1 MEPNWTSVIPPLLA
15 VILAFL
21 TREAVVSLIVACV
34 VGVVLLG
41 HGIQGFP
48 DLLTRALGNEDFIWV
63 CSIEVAIGVLV
74 AFLQGSGAIA
84 LFRKRVSRRVTNQRQ
99 VGFLGWLLGLSI
111 FFSDYFSPLFVGP
124 VMRDMTDRFR
134 ISREKLAYICD
145 STSASVITLVPISSW
160 AVYLGGLAITATSLE
175 GREAALSLFI
185 RAVPF
190 NLYCILTVIMVLLIV
205 LKVLPDFGPMR
216 TAEDRTNSTGKVL
229 RDGAVP
235 MMGRELTELEAT
247 TSPRSNIVL
256 NFLLPVT
263 IIVVVNITTFIVT
276 GSANVLGSFLLA
288 CAVLGAVMWLQRI
301 DSVRGLAQTAMAGIK
316 GVMPAV
322 VILALAYCINHLSQE
337 LGTARY
343 VVSVTESWMA
353 PALVPTV
360 AFVISAFISFATGT
374 SWGTYA
380 IMVPIALPLA
390 VQFSGDVMSTL
401 TAVTFAAVA
410 GGGVFGDHCSP
421 LSDTTVL
428 SSLGSACDHIDHTRT
443 QLPYALSVAAVV
455 VAAYLIIGQAV
466 T

>member
-15 VILAFL
+15 VVLAFI
-21 TREAVVSLIVACV
+21 TREAVVSLIAACV

-41 HGIQGFP
+41 QGIQGFP

-84 LFRKRVSRRVTNQRQ
+84 LFRERVSRRVTNQRQ

-124 VMRDMTDRFR
+124 VMRDMTDRYR

-145 STSASVITLVPISSW
+145 STSASVITLVPITTW
-160 AVYLGGLAITATSLE
+160 AVYLGGLALAATSLE
-175 GREAALSLFI
+175 SREEALSLFI
-185 RAVPF
+185 RAIPF
-190 NLYCILTVIMVLLIV
+190 NFYCILTVLMVLLIV
-205 LKVLPDFGPMR
+205 LKVFPDFGPMR

-263 IIVVVNITTFIVT
+263 IIVVVNITTFVVT

-288 CAVLGAVMWLQRI
+288 GAVLGSVMWLQRI
-301 DSVRGLAQTAMAGIK
+301 DSIRGLAQTAMAGIK

-322 VILALAYCINHLSQE
+322 MILALAYCINQLSQE

-343 VVSVTESWMA
+343 VVSVTEGWMA
-353 PALVPTV
+353 PSVVPLM
-360 AFVISAFISFATGT
+360 AFIISAFISFATGT

-390 VQFSGDVMSTL
+390 VQFSGDVMSSL
-401 TAVTFAAVA
+401 SVATFAAVA

-443 QLPYALSVAAVV
+443 QLPYALSVAVVV

>member
-1 MEPNWTSVIPPLLA
+1 MEPNWTSVLPPLLA
-15 VILAFL
+15 VALAFI

-41 HGIQGFP
+41 QGVQGFP

-74 AFLQGSGAIA
+74 AFLQGSGAIG
-84 LFRKRVSRRVTNQRQ
+84 LFRKRVSKWVNDQKQ
-99 VGFLGWLLGLSI
+99 VGLLGWFLGLSI

-124 VMRDMTDRFR
+124 VMRDLTDRFR

-145 STSASVITLVPISSW
+145 STSASVITLVPISTW

-185 RAVPF
+185 RAVPY
-190 NLYCILTVIMVLLIV
+190 NLYCILTVAMVLLVV
-205 LKVLPDFGPMR
+205 LKVLPDYGPMR
-216 TAEDRTNSTGKVL
+216 TAEERTRTTGKVM

-247 TSPRSNIVL
+247 ESTRSNIVL
-256 NFLLPVT
+256 NFLLPVV
-263 IIVVVNITTFIVT
+263 IIVTVNIATFVAT

-288 CAVLGAVMWLQRI
+288 CAVLGLVMWLQRI
-301 DSVRGLAQTAMAGIK
+301 DSIRGLTQTAMKGIK

-322 VILALAYCINHLSQE
+322 MILALAYCINHLSQE

-343 VVSVTESWMA
+343 VVAVTESWMT
-353 PALVPTV
+353 PAIVPMMSFT
-360 AFVISAFISFATGT
+360 ISAFISFATGT

-390 VQFSGDVMSTL
+390 VQFSGDVLSPL

-443 QLPYALSVAAVV
+443 QLPYAVSVAIVV
-455 VAAYLIIGQAV
+455 SLAYLGIGLAV

>member
-15 VILAFL
+15 VVLAFV
-21 TREAVVSLIVACV
+21 TREAMVSLIVACL
-34 VGVVLLG
+34 VGVFLLG
-41 HGIQGFP
+41 QGPQGFP

-74 AFLQGSGAIA
+74 AFLQRSGAVA
-84 LFRKRVSRRVTNQRQ
+84 LFRESVSRRVHTQKQ

-124 VMRDMTDRFR
+124 VMRDLTDRFR

-145 STSASVITLVPISSW
+145 STSASVITLIPFSTW
-160 AVYLGGLAITATSLE
+160 AVYLSGLALTATALE
-175 GREAALSLFI
+175 GREAALGMFLRS
-185 RAVPF
+185 VPF
-190 NLYCILTVIMVLLIV
+190 NLYGILTVLLVLLIV
-205 LKVLPDFGPMR
+205 LKIVPDFGPMR
-216 TAEDRTNSTGKVL
+216 TAEERAFKTGKVL
-229 RDGAVP
+229 RDGAIP
-235 MMGRELTELEAT
+235 MMGKELTELES
-247 TSPRSNIVL
+247 SPSTKSNILV
-256 NFLLPVT
+256 NFAMPVV
-263 IIVVVNITTFIVT
+263 IIVAVNVTTFVVSGT
-276 GSANVLGSFLLA
+276 ANVLGSFLLA
-288 CAVLGAVMWLQRI
+288 CAFLGVAMWFQRV
-301 DSVRGLAQTAMAGIK
+301 DSVRGLAQSAMSGIK

-322 VILALAYCINHLSQE
+322 MILALAYCINHLSQE

-343 VVSVTESWMA
+343 VVSISEGWMS
-353 PALVPTV
+353 PLLVPAM

-390 VQFSGDVMSTL
+390 VQFSGGVMTPLSI
-401 TAVTFAAVA
+401 ATFAALA

-443 QLPYALSVAAVV
+443 QLPYALTVGGIVV
-455 VAAYLIIGQAV
+455 VAYLVIGLVV

>member
-15 VILAFL
+15 VVLAFI

-41 HGIQGFP
+41 HGVQGFP
-48 DLLTRALGNEDFIWV
+48 ELLTRALGNEDFIWV

-74 AFLQGSGAIA
+74 AFLQGSGAVA
-84 LFRKRVSRRVTNQRQ
+84 LFRKRVAHRVTTRKR
-99 VGFLGWLLGLSI
+99 VGFLGWVLGLSI

-124 VMRDMTDRFR
+124 VMRDLTDRFR

-160 AVYLGGLAITATSLE
+160 AVYLGGLAVTATALE
-175 GREAALSLFI
+175 GREAALVLFV

-205 LKVLPDFGPMR
+205 LNLLPDFGPMR
-216 TAEDRTNSTGKVL
+216 TAEERTMNTGKVL

-235 MMGRELTELEAT
+235 MMGKELTELEAST
-247 TSPRSNIVL
+247 TTRSNIVL
-256 NFLLPVT
+256 NFLLPVS
-263 IIVVVNITTFIVT
+263 IIVVVNIATFAAT

-288 CAVLGAVMWLQRI
+288 CAVLGSIMWLQRI
-301 DSVRGLAQTAMAGIK
+301 DSIRGLAQTAMQGIK

-343 VVSVTESWMA
+343 VVSVTEAWMA
-353 PALVPTV
+353 PALVPMV

-390 VQFSGDVMSTL
+390 VQFSGDVLSSL
-401 TAVTFAAVA
+401 SVATFAAVA

-443 QLPYALSVAAVV
+443 QLPYAVV
-455 VAAYLIIGQAV
+455 VAFLVVIAYLVVGV
-466 T
+466 TVS